1 MANKSP
7 RERLEKL
14 FHRRQQSSKDEGQ
27 KISPPSASR
36 SSAGQRQTRRTASR
50 SSLRDIFSS
59 SKDRAESRSRGRR
72 SSIEQNGRP
81 QHISRPSTA
90 DTEAP
95 EARSQAGAQAAA
107 AKAMYPDEHGRRTA
121 STYEQKPG
129 PAESL
134 RKASVTEPTQYSVD
148 EEAAQ
153 PAARRMSGRQY
164 RLPSMQH
171 DTDFSTDLQHLTL
184 SEGVGAVP
192 GKTNV
197 GQNAHSTRTAAA
209 LDPKRPLDGSG
220 KMAEAS
226 EGARKLPPAAQRYP
240 EDAINLS
247 TVHNEQTRA
256 TIAKHAPSPLNIQK
270 YTPNRQSL
278 ESPVSPISSSNR
290 SLSHKQNYTD
300 LRQSPDLPRSGGGL
314 VSQPGSARRVSLDKP
329 LPPAPSDEYDA
340 ELDDDEVIS
349 RETRPDLNGIVD
361 LNNTEDSRLHE
372 KWAPAVTHETI
383 REDVHNIREEVI
395 TREIHNHH
403 VFHRVL
409 PIVDIEVL
417 PARHFVPME
426 GGYAEISEDEVPGR
440 AGQNAQW
447 VIAETMSKMLPESK
461 PTSTP
466 LNFSAS
472 RFEGSEYDEKEYV
485 GEDGIKRTEQW
496 WVHPPTIENGG
507 RDSGLTYPFY
517 MGFPNA
523 KDNGLR
529 ATLPH
534 GNVIGV
540 SPLLAKQQRERLG
553 LERTQAGDGGH
564 SAPDTAAV
572 VPERKKLAGGMT

>member
-27 KISPPSASR
+27 KLSPPSASR

-50 SSLRDIFSS
+50 SSLRDIFSG
-59 SKDRAESRSRGRR
+59 SKGRHSLGRR
-72 SSIEQNGRP
+72 SSVEHNGRP

-90 DTEAP
+90 ETEAP
-95 EARSQAGAQAAA
+95 QARFQAGAQVAAA
-107 AKAMYPDEHGRRTA
+107 RAMYPEEQGRRTGSA
-121 STYEQKPG
+121 YEHQPG
-129 PAESL
+129 AVESL
-134 RKASVTEPTQYSVD
+134 RKTSVTEPTQYSAD
-148 EEAAQ
+148 EAAGQ

-171 DTDFSTDLQHLTL
+171 GKDFSTDLQYLTL
-184 SEGVGAVP
+184 SDEVGAAP
-192 GKTNV
+192 ENTGLREDP
-197 GQNAHSTRTAAA
+197 HSTQAATA
-209 LDPKRPLDGSG
+209 LDLGRPVVGSS
-220 KMAEAS
+220 KMTEAPDS
-226 EGARKLPPAAQRYP
+226 AQNFPPGAQRYSD
-240 EDAINLS
+240 DASNWS
-247 TVHNEQTRA
+247 TVRNEQPQAARSR
-256 TIAKHAPSPLNIQK
+256 HAPSPLNTQK
-270 YTPNRQSL
+270 HTPNRSSL
-278 ESPVSPISSSNR
+278 ESPVSPISPSNR

-300 LRQSPDLPRSGGGL
+300 LRQSTDLPRSGGGI

-340 ELDDDEVIS
+340 ELDDDKVIS
-349 RETRPDLNGIVD
+349 REKRPDLTGIVD
-361 LNNTEDSRLHE
+361 LNNTEDSTLHE
-372 KWAPAVTHETI
+372 KWAPAVTHETV

-440 AGQNAQW
+440 AGKNAQW
-447 VIAETMSKMLPESK
+447 AIAETMSKMLPESK
-461 PTSTP
+461 TTSTP
-466 LNFSAS
+466 LNFTAS
-472 RFEGSEYDEKEYV
+472 RFEGSEYDDKEYV

-507 RDSGLTYPFY
+507 RDSGQTYPFY
-517 MGFPNA
+517 MGFPDP

-540 SPLLAKQQRERLG
+540 SPLLAKQQRERLQK
-553 LERTQAGDGGH
+553 TQAGEGSH
-564 SAPDTAAV
+564 SAPDHAV
-572 VPERKKLAGGMT
+572 DLPKRKELPGGRI

>member
-27 KISPPSASR
+27 KLSPPSASR

-59 SKDRAESRSRGRR
+59 SKDRAESKSRGRR
-72 SSIEQNGRP
+72 SSVEHNGRP

-90 DTEAP
+90 EIEAP
-95 EARSQAGAQAAA
+95 QARSLAGAQVAA
-107 AKAMYPDEHGRRTA
+107 AKAMYPEEQGRRTGSA
-121 STYEQKPG
+121 YEQQPG
-129 PAESL
+129 PVESL
-134 RKASVTEPTQYSVD
+134 RKTSVTEPTQYSGD
-148 EEAAQ
+148 EAAAQ

-171 DTDFSTDLQHLTL
+171 GKDFCTDLQYLTL
-184 SEGVGAVP
+184 SDEVDAAPENTDLV
-192 GKTNV
+192 
-197 GQNAHSTRTAAA
+197 QNPHSTRTATA
-209 LDPKRPLDGSG
+209 LDPGRPVVGSS
-220 KMAEAS
+220 KMTEAPDS
-226 EGARKLPPAAQRYP
+226 ARNFSPGAQRYS
-240 EDAINLS
+240 EDAANWS
-247 TVHNEQTRA
+247 TVRNERPQAARSR
-256 TIAKHAPSPLNIQK
+256 HAPSPLNTQK
-270 YTPNRQSL
+270 HTPNRPSL
-278 ESPVSPISSSNR
+278 ESPVSPITPSNR

-300 LRQSPDLPRSGGGL
+300 LRQSTDLPRSGGGI

-340 ELDDDEVIS
+340 ELDDDRVIS

-361 LNNTEDSRLHE
+361 LNNTEDSTLHE
-372 KWAPAVTHETI
+372 KWAPAVTHETV

-461 PTSTP
+461 TTSTP
-466 LNFSAS
+466 PNFTAS
-472 RFEGSEYDEKEYV
+472 SFEGSEYDDKEYV

-507 RDSGLTYPFY
+507 RDSGQTYPFY
-517 MGFPNA
+517 MGFPDP

-540 SPLLAKQQRERLG
+540 SPLLAKQQRERLQK
-553 LERTQAGDGGH
+553 TQAGEGRH
-564 SAPDTAAV
+564 SAPDHAV
-572 VPERKKLAGGMT
+572 DLPKRKELPGGRI

>member
-27 KISPPSASR
+27 KFSPPSASR

-59 SKDRAESRSRGRR
+59 SKDRAESKSRGRR
-72 SSIEQNGRP
+72 SSVEHNGRP

-95 EARSQAGAQAAA
+95 QARYEAGAQAAA
-107 AKAMYPDEHGRRTA
+107 AKAMYPEEQGRRTGSA
-121 STYEQKPG
+121 YEHQPG
-129 PAESL
+129 AVESL
-134 RKASVTEPTQYSVD
+134 RKTSVTEPTQYPDD
-148 EEAAQ
+148 EAAAQ

-171 DTDFSTDLQHLTL
+171 GKDFSTDLQYLTL
-184 SEGVGAVP
+184 SDEVDAAP
-192 GKTNV
+192 DKT
-197 GQNAHSTRTAAA
+197 GLEQNAHSTQTAAA
-209 LDPKRPLDGSG
+209 LDPKRPVDGSS
-220 KMAEAS
+220 KMTEVPDMT
-226 EGARKLPPAAQRYP
+226 RKLPPGARRYS
-240 EDAINLS
+240 EDAANWS
-247 TVHNEQTRA
+247 TVHNEQSQAARSR
-256 TIAKHAPSPLNIQK
+256 HAPSPLNIQK
-270 YTPNRQSL
+270 HTPNRSSL

-300 LRQSPDLPRSGGGL
+300 LRQSTDLPRSGGGFA
-314 VSQPGSARRVSLDKP
+314 SQPGSARRLSLDKP

-340 ELDDDEVIS
+340 ELDDDRVIS
-349 RETRPDLNGIVD
+349 RETRPGLNGIVD
-361 LNNTEDSRLHE
+361 LNNTEDSTLHE

-395 TREIHNHH
+395 TRELHNHH
-403 VFHRVL
+403 VFHRIL

-417 PARHFVPME
+417 PSRHFVPME

-461 PTSTP
+461 PTPTP
-466 LNFSAS
+466 LNFTAS
-472 RFEGSEYDEKEYV
+472 RFEGSEYDDKEYV

-507 RDSGLTYPFY
+507 RDSGQTYPFY
-517 MGFPNA
+517 MGFPDP

-540 SPLLAKQQRERLG
+540 SPLLAKQQRERLQKA
-553 LERTQAGDGGH
+553 QAGDGSHG
-564 SAPDTAAV
+564 APDHAV
-572 VPERKKLAGGMT
+572 DLPERKKLSGGMV

>member
-1 MANKSP
+1 MANRSP

-14 FHRRQQSSKDEGQ
+14 FHRRQQSSKDEEQ

-59 SKDRAESRSRGRR
+59 NKDRAESKSRGRR
-72 SSIEQNGRP
+72 SSVEHNGRP

-95 EARSQAGAQAAA
+95 QAGSQAGAQAAA
-107 AKAMYPDEHGRRTA
+107 AKAMYPEDQGRRTS
-121 STYEQKPG
+121 STYEQKP
-129 PAESL
+129 
-134 RKASVTEPTQYSVD
+134 RKAPAPEPTQYSID
-148 EEAAQ
+148 ETAAQ

-171 DTDFSTDLQHLTL
+171 DPDFSADLQHLTL
-184 SEGVGAVP
+184 SDGVGAASSKIDP
-192 GKTNV
+192 GQK
-197 GQNAHSTRTAAA
+197 AHSTRTAAA
-209 LDPKRPLDGSG
+209 LDPERPIDGPSR
-220 KMAEAS
+220 MTEAPD
-226 EGARKLPPAAQRYP
+226 GARKLPPAAQRVS
-240 EDAINLS
+240 EDAANWS
-247 TVHNEQTRA
+247 FVHNAQPQATRSR
-256 TIAKHAPSPLNIQK
+256 HAPSPLNIQK
-270 YTPNRQSL
+270 QTSNRPSL
-278 ESPVSPISSSNR
+278 ESPISPISSSNR

-300 LRQSPDLPRSGGGL
+300 LRQSTDLPRSGGGL

-329 LPPAPSDEYDA
+329 LPQAPSDEYDA
-340 ELDDDEVIS
+340 ELDDDKVIS

-361 LNNTEDSRLHE
+361 LNNTEDSTLHE

-383 REDVHNIREEVI
+383 RENVHHIREEVI

-417 PARHFVPME
+417 PSRHFVPME

-461 PTSTP
+461 PTSNP
-466 LNFSAS
+466 PNFSAS
-472 RFEGSEYDEKEYV
+472 RFEGSEYDDKEYV

-507 RDSGLTYPFY
+507 RDSGQTYPFY
-517 MGFPNA
+517 MGFPDP

-540 SPLLAKQQRERLG
+540 SPLLAKQQRERLQ
-553 LERTQAGDGGH
+553 RTQEGEGSN
-564 SAPDTAAV
+564 SALGSAAV
-572 VPERKKLAGGMT
+572 VPERKKLPGEMT

>member
-14 FHRRQQSSKDEGQ
+14 FHRRQQSSKDEEQ
-27 KISPPSASR
+27 KISPPSAPR

-59 SKDRAESRSRGRR
+59 SKDRAESKSRGRR
-72 SSIEQNGRP
+72 SSVEHNRRP

-95 EARSQAGAQAAA
+95 QTGSQAGAQAAA
-107 AKAMYPDEHGRRTA
+107 AKAMYPEEQGRRTS
-121 STYEQKPG
+121 STYEQKP
-129 PAESL
+129 
-134 RKASVTEPTQYSVD
+134 RKAPGPVPTQHSVD
-148 EEAAQ
+148 EAAAQ
-153 PAARRMSGRQY
+153 PAARRTSGPQY

-171 DTDFSTDLQHLTL
+171 DTDFSADLQHLTL
-184 SEGVGAVP
+184 SDGVGAAP
-192 GKTNV
+192 GTTSL
-197 GQNAHSTRTAAA
+197 GQNGYSTQTAAT
-209 LDPKRPLDGSG
+209 LDPKRPVAGSS
-220 KMAEAS
+220 KMTEAPDSVRRSPQGAE
-226 EGARKLPPAAQRYP
+226 RYL
-240 EDAINLS
+240 EDAVNWT
-247 TVHNEQTRA
+247 TVHNEQTQATRA
-256 TIAKHAPSPLNIQK
+256 RHAPSPLDIQK
-270 YTPNRQSL
+270 HTPNGPSL

-300 LRQSPDLPRSGGGL
+300 LRQSTDLPRLGGGL
-314 VSQPGSARRVSLDKP
+314 VSQPGSAKGVSLDKP

-340 ELDDDEVIS
+340 ELDDDKVIS

-361 LNNTEDSRLHE
+361 LNNTEDSTLHE

-417 PARHFVPME
+417 PSRHFVPME

-466 LNFSAS
+466 LTFTAS
-472 RFEGSEYDEKEYV
+472 RFEGSEYDDKEYV

-507 RDSGLTYPFY
+507 RDSGQTYPFY
-517 MGFPNA
+517 MGFPDP

-540 SPLLAKQQRERLG
+540 SPLLAKQQRERLQK
-553 LERTQAGDGGH
+553 TQVGEGSN
-564 SAPDTAAV
+564 SALGSAAV
-572 VPERKKLAGGMT
+572 VPERKKLPR

>member
-14 FHRRQQSSKDEGQ
+14 FHRRQQSSKDEEQ
-27 KISPPSASR
+27 KISPQSASR

-50 SSLRDIFSS
+50 TSLRDIFSS
-59 SKDRAESRSRGRR
+59 NKDRAEFKSRGRR
-72 SSIEQNGRP
+72 GSVEHNGRP

-95 EARSQAGAQAAA
+95 QATSQAGAQAAA
-107 AKAMYPDEHGRRTA
+107 AKAMYPAEQRSRFT
-121 STYEQKPG
+121 STREQQPG
-129 PAESL
+129 PVESL
-134 RKASVTEPTQYSVD
+134 RKTSVTDPAQYSAD
-148 EEAAQ
+148 EAAAQQ
-153 PAARRMSGRQY
+153 PPRRMSGRQY
-164 RLPSMQH
+164 RLPSMQQGK
-171 DTDFSTDLQHLTL
+171 DLSADLQHLTL
-184 SEGVGAVP
+184 SDGGSAAP
-192 GKTNV
+192 DKTGLV
-197 GQNAHSTRTAAA
+197 QNGHSTQTAAT
-209 LDPKRPLDGSG
+209 LEPKRPVAGSS
-220 KMAEAS
+220 KMSEATDN
-226 EGARKLPPAAQRYP
+226 ARKSPQGAQRYP
-240 EDAINLS
+240 DDAVNWS
-247 TVHNEQTRA
+247 AVHNEQTQA
-256 TIAKHAPSPLNIQK
+256 TRPRHAPSPLDIQK
-270 YTPNRQSL
+270 HTPNRPSL
-278 ESPVSPISSSNR
+278 ESPISPISSSNR
-290 SLSHKQNYTD
+290 SLSHKQNYSD
-300 LRQSPDLPRSGGGL
+300 LRQSTDLPRTGGGL

-340 ELDDDEVIS
+340 ELDDDKVIS
-349 RETRPDLNGIVD
+349 RETRPGLNGIVD
-361 LNNTEDSRLHE
+361 LNNTEDSTLHE
-372 KWAPAVTHETI
+372 KWAPAVTHETV

-417 PARHFVPME
+417 PSRHFVPME

-461 PTSTP
+461 PISNP
-466 LNFSAS
+466 PNFSAS
-472 RFEGSEYDEKEYV
+472 RFEGSEYDDKEYV

-496 WVHPPTIENGG
+496 WVHPPTIEYGG
-507 RDSGLTYPFY
+507 RDSGQTYPFY
-517 MGFPNA
+517 MGFPDP

-540 SPLLAKQQRERLG
+540 SPLLAKQQRERLQ
-553 LERTQAGDGGH
+553 RTQEGEGSH
-564 SAPDTAAV
+564 SAPGPAAV
-572 VPERKKLAGGMT
+572 VPERKESLGGMS